1 MMNRQTEKEQGST
14 SLKRKRT
21 GIPKLL
27 DDTVASTY
35 EDVMDI
41 IDAKFE
47 LLKIELTEKISVV
60 AAVAILVV
68 ILIIGLIY
76 LLTTVALLTGELL
89 GHPFLGYL
97 FVSILFLSSFLF
109 FTKFRP
115 ILLKNVIQKILLSVH
130 DYNK

>member
-1 MMNRQTEKEQGST
+1 MMNRQAEKEHGST
-14 SLKRKRT
+14 PLKHKRT

-27 DDTVASTY
+27 DDTVTSTY
-35 EDVMDI
+35 EDVSTI
-41 IDAKFE
+41 VEAKFE

-60 AAVAILVV
+60 AAAVLLGVVLFIGITYLV
-68 ILIIGLIY
+68 
-76 LLTTVALLTGELL
+76 TTLALLTGELL

-115 ILLKNVIQKILLSVH
+115 LLLKKLIQKILLSVH

>member
-1 MMNRQTEKEQGST
+1 MMNRQAEKEHGST
-14 SLKRKRT
+14 PLKQKRT

-27 DDTVASTY
+27 DDTVTSTY
-35 EDVMDI
+35 EDVLAI
-41 IDAKFE
+41 VEAKFE
-47 LLKIELTEKISVV
+47 LLKIELTEKISVAA
-60 AAVAILVV
+60 AAVLLGVTLFIG
-68 ILIIGLIY
+68 ITYLI
-76 LLTTVALLTGELL
+76 TTLALLTGELL

-115 ILLKNVIQKILLSVH
+115 LLLKKLIQKILLSVH